1 MGDSPQCAIA
11 SESWSNILSLAS
23 SEAIAAGMLVHGST
37 PSSGQKLPARPQKI
51 RKMIHLRSKPWFL
64 VWGGTLICTAVQ
76 PSVSQRSLRLWRQ
89 VEQFPFVLAVEKSV

>member
-51 RKMIHLRSKPWFL
+51 RKIDPSYEVSLGSWC
-64 VWGGTLICTAVQ
+64 GAV
-76 PSVSQRSLRLWRQ
+76 PSYVLLSSLL
-89 VEQFPFVLAVEKSV
+89 